1 MNNRMIGI
9 WVKIQNLAAGEEG
22 QDLVEYSMAFSMI
35 ALGTVAGMTSVAAA
49 VMTVFTTI
57 TTTFTSNF

>member
-49 VMTVFTTI
+49 VD
-57 TTTFTSNF
+57 

>member
-9 WVKIQNLAAGEEG
+9 WARIQNLVAGEG

-35 ALGTVAGMTSVAAA
+35 ALGTVAGMTSVATA
-49 VMTVFTTI
+49 VTTVFATI
-57 TTTFTSNF
+57 TTMFTSNF